1 VPALVEQGSGE
12 AMTSKG
18 SVDPEVLIMDRMTLM
33 MLKHLK
39 DHEVDEPPQP
49 DETNSRYEAEEMT
62 ALHYEWSRA
71 HQAIRLLLGVQLV
84 NLAVEQMDP
93 TEKGTV

>member
-1 VPALVEQGSGE
+1 
-12 AMTSKG
+12 
-18 SVDPEVLIMDRMTLM
+18 
-33 MLKHLK
+33 
-39 DHEVDEPPQP
+39 
-49 DETNSRYEAEEMT
+49 MT

-93 TEKGTV
+93 TRKEQE

>member
-1 VPALVEQGSGE
+1 MPDATRRDLVELDQM
-12 AMTSKG
+12 A
-18 SVDPEVLIMDRMTLM
+18 LM
-33 MLKHLK
+33 MLKQLRL
-39 DHEVDEPPQP
+39 HEVDEPPQP

>member
-1 VPALVEQGSGE
+1 
-12 AMTSKG
+12 MTSKG
-18 SVDPEVLIMDRMTLM
+18 SVDPEVLIMDRMALM
-33 MLKHLK
+33 MLKHLRQ
-39 DHEVDEPPQP
+39 HEVDEPPQP
-49 DETNSRYEAEEMT
+49 EPDTTGRFEEEEMA

>member
-1 VPALVEQGSGE
+1 
-12 AMTSKG
+12 MTSKG
-18 SVDPEVLIMDRMTLM
+18 FIAHTPDVLIMDRMTLM

-84 NLAVEQMDP
+84 NLAVEQMDS